1 LLLINIEILLLPW
14 KIVSRAVLAVAPTVI
29 DGTQST
35 CERRAELLIWENSDE
50 LMPDTTPMV
59 TESD

>member
-1 LLLINIEILLLPW
+1 
-14 KIVSRAVLAVAPTVI
+14 VI

-50 LMPDTTPMV
+50 LMSDTTPMV